1 MCHNLLKL
9 SDFVNLNLSKELA
22 VSVALLESLVC
33 NLLENKNLVS
43 PASVIKYRRLND
55 CTLDVR
61 SSDLHLALVVNEKHL
76 VELNSS
82 TFGLRKSLDKDLG
95 ASLYFELL
103 ACDVYDCVHLIKL
116 FKVST
121 VSVRSPNGSF
131 SMAYRSCQ

>member
-1 MCHNLLKL
+1 M
-9 SDFVNLNLSKELA
+9 
-22 VSVALLESLVC
+22 SVASLESLVGD
-33 NLLENKNLVS
+33 LLENDNLVS
-43 PASVIKYRRLND
+43 SAGIINNGSLYNGS
-55 CTLDVR
+55 LDVR
-61 SSDLHLALVVNEKHL
+61 SSDLYLTLIVNEEYF
-76 VELNSS
+76 VELNGS
-82 TFGLRKSLDKDLG
+82 TFGLRKSLDKDFS